1 MEVCPVGIE
10 HIDKIVD
17 MRRYLVLMESSFPS
31 EVQST
36 FRGMERN
43 SNPWGLGRATRGD
56 WAKDLGVKILSES
69 DGRVDVLF
77 YVGCAGSYDIRNQK
91 VAVSMVKILEAAGV
105 NFGILGTEE
114 GCCGDSARRIGNE
127 YLFQSM
133 AMDLVETINSY
144 GVKKIITTC
153 PHGYNCLMNEYP
165 QFGGNWEVYHH
176 SEFLAK
182 LLQEERLRP
191 AVGMDKNLAFHDSC
205 YLGRYNGIYEE
216 PRMVLKSISGIR
228 NSEMDRSRNKSF
240 CCGAGGGRM
249 WMEETLGDEKINDS
263 RTEQALGVEP
273 DIIGVSCP
281 FCTTMLEDGLKDRSM
296 EEKVKVYDIAELL
309 AQTVLQKK

>member
-1 MEVCPVGIE
+1 
-10 HIDKIVD
+10 
-17 MRRYLVLMESSFPS
+17 
-31 EVQST
+31 
-36 FRGMERN
+36 
-43 SNPWGLGRATRGD
+43 
-56 WAKDLGVKILSES
+56 
-69 DGRVDVLF
+69 
-77 YVGCAGSYDIRNQK
+77 
-91 VAVSMVKILEAAGV
+91 
-105 NFGILGTEE
+105 
-114 GCCGDSARRIGNE
+114 
-127 YLFQSM
+127 M

-182 LLQEERLRP
+182 LLQEQRLQP

-228 NSEMDRSRNKSF
+228 YSEMDRSRNKSF

-263 RTEQALGVEP
+263 RTEQALAVEP

-281 FCTTMLEDGLKDRSM
+281 FCTTMLEDGLKDRNM

-309 AQTVLQKK
+309 AQAVLQRKA